1 MKDILEPFMFPHN
14 LMLFGLLLAC
24 MVYRKKGLWLLL
36 AFYYLAGNSFVAN
49 QVRHWYDGHTS
60 SYSIAANSNV
70 VVLGC
75 GGSQTALPACAKSRL
90 QQLAQLLPDG
100 GSVIMTTQY
109 CKPYVD
115 YLLSVA
121 NNVAVDCFYGGD
133 NTYKEFNS
141 LAVRQL
147 KPDYIVTSDFHAW
160 RVKQLTQHHGFS
172 SQVVAT
178 SSQTFRQVN
187 CGLNCLF
194 TVNLTNFDF
203 YSKLTAEFAS
213 YAVFVV
219 TRSWTSWYQPAEP
232 AH

>member
-24 MVYRKKGLWLLL
+24 IVYRKKGLWLLL

-49 QVRHWYDGHTS
+49 QVRHWYAGHTS
-60 SYSIAANSNV
+60 SYNMAANSSV

-90 QQLAQLLPDG
+90 QQLAQLMPDG

-141 LAVRQL
+141 LAARQL

-160 RVKQLTQHHGFS
+160 RVKQLAQHHGFS
-172 SQVVAT
+172 SQVMAT
-178 SSQTFRQVN
+178 SSQTFRRVN
-187 CGLNCLF
+187 CGVNCLF

-219 TRSWTSWYQPAEP
+219 TRSWTDWYQPAEV
-232 AH
+232 AG